1 MDKISE
7 KVIRFICYGGLEKDE
22 FYSLR
27 PVFDKMNLKVWR
39 IASIFMVVVFGGLF
53 LVSLGDDAVPQL
65 FGVNLAM
72 MLVSAVFVFLLFYIV
87 YEDGP
92 FMNFLHYALCAF
104 MMVFGI
110 HLSMYVFTESQST
123 VFFVLLIVI
132 NVITADTPIRVAALD
147 AIIMF
152 FFLIEA
158 SEHKPVDPVNIQSV
172 DMSNC
177 LIFTAMAIGLNI
189 LIMNYRCQN
198 IFTIKH
204 ANEKIKNDSDEARTE
219 LRRSAQHIEVLS
231 ALSAD
236 FENIMYIDLN
246 NNKIMKCFSNK
257 LLGRYEGDLTQL
269 SYGEYINLFIEKIV
283 YEEDRAYVKD
293 QFYPRGLLLSLAE
306 TPVVLVRYRAVV
318 NDEIRYYESKI
329 IPDTSSN
336 NKFMVIAASHDID
349 AETRRYMEYSKTL
362 KETEMLATSDMLTGV
377 KNKTA
382 YFRAEKEFNS
392 AIGKGVFVNFAV
404 IMCDVNNLKTTND
417 TLGHE
422 AGDKLIK
429 TACSKICS
437 AFQHSP
443 VYRIGGDEFVIIAS
457 GSDYDEREQN
467 FEQLRTMAA
476 EASDGI
482 TFASGM
488 SIFNP
493 DTDFVFNDVFARADA
508 QMYEN
513 KKQMKAKKRGRPRK
527 ETTTEN
533 S

>member
-27 PVFDKMNLKVWR
+27 PVFDKMNLMVWR
-39 IASIFMVVVFGGLF
+39 IVSIFMVVAFGGLF
-53 LVSLGDDAVPQL
+53 LASIGSDSEPPI

-72 MLVSAVFVFLLFYIV
+72 MLVSAVFVFLLFYVV

-92 FMNFLHYALCAF
+92 FMNFLHYALCGF
-104 MMVFGI
+104 MLVYGL
-110 HLSMYVFTESQST
+110 HLSIYVFNESQST
-123 VFFVLLIVI
+123 VYFVILIVI
-132 NVITADTPIRVAALD
+132 NVVTADAPIRVAVLDIIALL
-147 AIIMF
+147 
-152 FFLIEA
+152 FFLIEVTD
-158 SEHKPVDPVNIQSV
+158 HKPIEPVNIRTT
-172 DMSNC
+172 DIANG
-177 LIFTAMAIGLNI
+177 LIFTLLAILLNAI
-189 LIMNYRCQN
+189 IMYSRCSSLY
-198 IFTIKH
+198 TIKH
-204 ANEKIKNDSDEARTE
+204 ANEKIKNDSEEARTE
-219 LRRSAQHIEVLS
+219 MRRSAQHIEVLS

-257 LLGRYEGDLTQL
+257 LLGRYEGDLTKL
-269 SYGEYINLFIEKIV
+269 SYGEYINLFTEKIV
-283 YEEDRAYVKD
+283 YEEDRAYVKE
-293 QFYPRGLLLSLAE
+293 QFYPRGLILSLAE
-306 TPVVLVRYRAVV
+306 MPVVLVRYRALV

-349 AETRRYMEYSKTL
+349 AETRRYMEYNKTL
-362 KETEMLATSDMLTGV
+362 KETELLATSDMLTGV

-392 AIGKGVFVNFAV
+392 AIEKGVDVDFAV

-429 TACSKICS
+429 IACSKICS

-457 GSDYDEREQN
+457 GSDYEEREEN
-467 FEQLRTMAA
+467 FRLLREMGA
-476 EASDGI
+476 ESDDGI
-482 TFASGM
+482 TFACGISVYD
-488 SIFNP
+488 P
-493 DTDFVFNDVFARADA
+493 ERDFVFNDVFARADSE
-508 QMYEN
+508 MYEN
-513 KKQMKAKKRGRPRK
+513 KKSMRHSRM
-527 ETTTEN
+527 
-533 S
+533 